1 MTEWEH
7 LKGCLRTYPQ
17 DDLMRAFLPSRPEL
31 RWVVVAV
38 PTVFLAHW
46 MLTALCPRLL
56 GMVPYSLRA
65 VLHLL

>member
-1 MTEWEH
+1 M
-7 LKGCLRTYPQ
+7 K
-17 DDLMRAFLPSRPEL
+17 AFLPSRPEL

-38 PTVFLAHW
+38 PTLLLAHW
-46 MLTALCPRLL
+46 MLTVFCQRLP